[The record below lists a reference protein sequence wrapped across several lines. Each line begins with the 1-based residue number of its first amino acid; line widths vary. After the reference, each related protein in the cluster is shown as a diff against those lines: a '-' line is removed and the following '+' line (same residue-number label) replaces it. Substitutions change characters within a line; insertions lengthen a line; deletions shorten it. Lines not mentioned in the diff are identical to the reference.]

1 MAVILNTLHARA
13 ATRISLRTFRLSGPY
28 KVTRPNTLR
37 SLNTNT
43 TATGSS
49 HSSSRWWQ
57 ILYTTGAVA
66 VVGAIGLYCAL
77 NQSVKASG
85 LELHPPAYPWS
96 HNGFIKGFDHQSIR
110 RGYQVYR
117 QVCAACHG
125 MKYVSYRELV
135 GVSHTEAE
143 AKQEASES
151 QVLDGPDDTGKMF
164 LRAGKLFDRFP
175 SPHPNEEAARA
186 ANNGALPPDLS
197 VIVLARDGGED
208 YIFSLLTGYMEAPA
222 GVVLADGM
230 HFNPYFVSGSGAIGM
245 AQALF
250 SDMIE
255 YSDGTPATQSQLAK
269 DVVTFLS
276 WAAQP
281 EFDTRKKAAIDV

>member
-1 MAVILNTLHARA
+1 
-13 ATRISLRTFRLSGPY
+13 
-28 KVTRPNTLR
+28 
-37 SLNTNT
+37 
-43 TATGSS
+43 
-49 HSSSRWWQ
+49 
-57 ILYTTGAVA
+57 
-66 VVGAIGLYCAL
+66 
-77 NQSVKASG
+77 
-85 LELHPPAYPWS
+85 
-96 HNGFIKGFDHQSIR
+96 SIR
-110 RGYQVYR
+110 RGYEVYK

-151 QVLDGPDDTGKMF
+151 QVLDGPDDKGKMF

-197 VIVLARDGGED
+197 VIVLARDRGED

-281 EFDTRKKAAIDV
+281 EYDKRKKATIDVLLIMLPMLALLWYWNRHLWSNIKTRQILFRETPKPPKKS